1 MQSDSDDE
9 KLVEILSNYL
19 RDLYN
24 DLIIRCIQPKA
35 VKAQM
40 LDKITFLEYTGLPGI
55 IAERIFSV
63 MAKDQGELV
72 AKDSFITTILRC
84 YLGGF

>member
-55 IAERIFSV
+55 IAERLFT
-63 MAKDQGELV
+63 M
-72 AKDSFITTILRC
+72 ILYRQ
-84 YLGGF
+84 YVQIPPGYHDAGVSSP

>member
-9 KLVEILSNYL
+9 KLVEILSSYL

-63 MAKDQGELV
+63 MAKDQADLV
-72 AKDSFITTILRC
+72 AKDSFITTILRY

>member
-1 MQSDSDDE
+1 MQSDLDDE

-55 IAERIFSV
+55 IAERLFTMILYRQY
-63 MAKDQGELV
+63 MQPHQGHHDAGV
-72 AKDSFITTILRC
+72 SSP
-84 YLGGF
+84 